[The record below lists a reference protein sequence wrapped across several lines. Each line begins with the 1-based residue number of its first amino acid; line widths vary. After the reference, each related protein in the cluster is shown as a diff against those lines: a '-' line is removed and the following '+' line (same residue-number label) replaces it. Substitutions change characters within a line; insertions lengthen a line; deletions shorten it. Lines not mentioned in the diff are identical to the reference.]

1 MKTKHETVNI
11 NIGGFIRVTTKHYE
25 PGDTG
30 KQVSEA
36 QDTAAEVLDDFE
48 DDDLLNKYEGHTDA
62 FTY

>member
-36 QDTAAEVLDDFE
+36 QDTAADVLEEF
-48 DDDLLNKYEGHTDA
+48 DL
-62 FTY
+62 